1 VGAAPQDPAPSRA
14 LYLEAADEP
23 FLVRYDAP
31 AGPVQRAVLLVPPFG
46 WEEICSY
53 RPRRS
58 WAHHL
63 AQRGAA
69 VARLDLPG
77 SGDSAGGPLDGGR
90 VEAWT
95 EAVAVAARWLA
106 AQAGPEARVTLVGL
120 GLGGLIGWRAAAAGA
135 PVDDLVLWG
144 AAGRGR
150 SLVREVKA
158 FSRLE
163 RSKLAELN
171 PGRELPADDDGSL
184 TAAGF
189 VLSAE
194 TIAALGAVDVAEL
207 PLPAGAA
214 GRRVLLAGR
223 DGSAPDAVLAE
234 AAGARGADLQVLAGE
249 GWGAMMAEPGSA
261 AAPWATIAAVD
272 TWLEAAPPAP
282 VRGPEAGAP
291 VAAGSATLDGGTVR
305 ETPIRV
311 GGADGVLAE
320 PAAADAA
327 PAPMTLVLLNAGSV
341 RRVGPNRMWVEL
353 ARRWAARGVPSVRLD
368 LAGIGEADGPESMD
382 GVVAAYFEPVF
393 VPQVRAVLDELEAG
407 APGTRFGALGLCSG
421 AYWAVQAAA
430 ADRRIPHIYL
440 LNIRALVW
448 EEGLVELRDAGKLGY
463 LTRGSTYRRVL
474 RGDIPL
480 RRGAE
485 IGAAVARRVWRAAL
499 ARLARGTARAAPASA
514 EAVAADPVDAL
525 LDRLHDAGV
534 RPYLL
539 FTGAEPVHEELERS
553 GRLALQPERWP
564 NMRLDT
570 LLELRDVHTF
580 QTRALQREAHAR
592 VDAAIAADLAALRPV
607 S

>member
-1 VGAAPQDPAPSRA
+1 VGAAPQASRA
-14 LYLEAADEP
+14 LYLDAGDEP

-31 AGPVQRAVLLVPPFG
+31 AGPPQRAVLLVPPFG

-53 RPRRS
+53 RPRRT

-77 SGDSAGGPLDGGR
+77 SGDSAGGPSDPGR

-95 EAVAVAARWLA
+95 EAVTVAARWLA
-106 AQAGPEARVTLVGL
+106 VQAGPTARVTLVGL
-120 GLGGLIGWRAAAAGA
+120 GLGGLIGWRAGAAGA
-135 PVDDLVLWG
+135 PVDDLVLW
-144 AAGRGR
+144 AVTGRGR

-194 TIAALGAVDVAEL
+194 TIAALGTVDVAEL
-207 PLPAGAA
+207 PLPAGSA

-223 DGSAPDAVLAE
+223 DGSAPDGVLAE
-234 AAGARGADLQVLAGE
+234 AVGAGGAAVQTLPGE

-261 AAPWATIAAVD
+261 QAPWTTIAAVD
-272 TWLEAAPPAP
+272 AWLEAAPAAPA
-282 VRGPEAGAP
+282 RGPDAGALP
-291 VAAGSATLDGGTVR
+291 PPDASGSAMLEGGAVR

-311 GGADGVLAE
+311 GGVDGVLAE
-320 PAAADAA
+320 AADAA

-368 LAGIGEADGPESMD
+368 LAGIGEADGPESM
-382 GVVAAYFEPVF
+382 GGIVGAYYEPIF
-393 VPQVRAVLDELEAG
+393 VPQVRAVLDELEARS
-407 APGTRFGALGLCSG
+407 PGTRFGAIGLCSG

-430 ADRRIPHIYL
+430 VDDRIPHAYL
-440 LNIRALVW
+440 LNTRALVW
-448 EEGLVELRDAGKLGY
+448 DEGLVELRDAGKLGY
-463 LTRGSTYRRVL
+463 LARGSTYRRVL

-480 RRGAE
+480 RRGAQ
-485 IGAAVARRVWRAAL
+485 IAGAVVRRVWRAAQ
-499 ARLARGTARAAPASA
+499 ARVARATGRAAPATA
-514 EAVAADPVDAL
+514 EVVAAEPVDVL
-525 LDRLHDAGV
+525 LDRLRDTGV

-564 NMRLDT
+564 NVRLET
-570 LLELRDVHTF
+570 LLDLRDVHTF
-580 QTRALQREAHAR
+580 QTRALQHVAHAR